1 MMKMTFVSLLST
13 FLLTTSVALSQQR
26 QFTAD
31 EMQEPVY
38 RFLMELHQS
47 GLSKGMMNVPPQDGR
62 LLQMLIKMSGA
73 KNVLEIGTSNGVSAI
88 WMALGLEETG
98 GKLTTLEIDPVKVK
112 LALEN
117 FRKAGVD
124 DRVRLI
130 EGDALQTL
138 RTLTETYDL
147 VFMDAAKQQ
156 HKDYLDIIYPRISKG
171 GIIVAHNAVRQA
183 FSMRDYLDY
192 VRNHP
197 ELDTVILTTG
207 NDGVALSYKK
217 TF

>member
-1 MMKMTFVSLLST
+1 MKMTFVSLLST
-13 FLLTTSVALSQQR
+13 FLLTASVALSQQR

-31 EMQEPVY
+31 ELQEPVY

-62 LLQMLIKMSGA
+62 LLQMLIKMSDA

-112 LALEN
+112 LAMEN

-138 RTLTETYDL
+138 RTLTGTYDM
-147 VFMDAAKQQ
+147 VFMDAAKHQ
-156 HKDYLDIIYPRISKG
+156 HKDYLDIIYPRIPKG

-217 TF
+217 IF